1 MCKMCSFVAE
11 AHEVLEVHE
20 KVKHRFNVIYVRRC
34 SQLQTE
40 TETEAHVKT
49 DHSQTLYNCNKCH
62 KTFNRKAF
70 QEEHTERNPTN
81 VGLLKRIVMHFH

>member
-1 MCKMCSFVAE
+1 MCSFVAE

-49 DHSQTLYNCNKCH
+49 DHSQTLFNCNKCH
-62 KTFNRKAF
+62 KTFNSQAF
-70 QEEHTERNPTN
+70 QEEHTEKESHKQNH
-81 VGLLKRIVMHFH
+81 KRMYNL